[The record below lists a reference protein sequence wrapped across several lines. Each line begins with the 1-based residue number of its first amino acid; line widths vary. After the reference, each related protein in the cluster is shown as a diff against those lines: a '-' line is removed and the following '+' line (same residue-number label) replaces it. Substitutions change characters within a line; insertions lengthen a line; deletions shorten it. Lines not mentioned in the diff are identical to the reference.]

1 MSPSGNP
8 LRSVSLHRIPTPDE
22 LADNPELALLHAL
35 DAVLDLVPRAL
46 VATHPELA
54 DPDAP
59 FWVREASTTTRHAH
73 HIVAA
78 AHRLQQHIR
87 AYRAAITRARDQPA
101 ESDPEIPF

>member
-1 MSPSGNP
+1 MSPSVKDE
-8 LRSVSLHRIPTPDE
+8 REVSLRRIPTPDE

-35 DAVLDLVPRAL
+35 DAILDLVPRAL

-59 FWVREASTTTRHAH
+59 FWVREASEPACLANP
-73 HIVAA
+73 IVMD

-87 AYRAAITRARDQPA
+87 AYRTAITLARDQRF
-101 ESDPEIPF
+101 ENDPEIPF